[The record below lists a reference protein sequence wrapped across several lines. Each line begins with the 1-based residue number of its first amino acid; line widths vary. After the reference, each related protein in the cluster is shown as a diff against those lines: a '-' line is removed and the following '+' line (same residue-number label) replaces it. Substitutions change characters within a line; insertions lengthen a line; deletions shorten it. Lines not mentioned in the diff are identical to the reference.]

1 MKREKRFDNTSAK
14 TKERSKSLILLELGE
29 DLFAVSS
36 ATKPN
41 WGYLLT
47 QKNGCTCEGYSRN
60 ADCAHLKRVEAFLDE
75 RETSTA

>member
-1 MKREKRFDNTSAK
+1 MIRGKRFDNTSAK

-41 WGYLLT
+41 WGYLVT
-47 QKNGCTCEGYSRN
+47 IKDGCPCEGYSRN
-60 ADCAHLKRVEAFLDE
+60 GDCAHKKRVEAFLDE
-75 RETSTA
+75 REASIA